1 MVPKGVFRKRK
12 GEALLTYLTICL
24 QDYYESSPTQG
35 AKPDL
40 FENFH
45 STQHTTQ
52 PDKSIFEQYEDS
64 FYKPSS
70 PKYPETQPSNYR
82 PNPNDRLD
90 TVNKQNSKYSTAN
103 YYYPKK
109 ETQNGNIYANVIP
122 QTDIN
127 KDKPPVYQ
135 TSRPAV
141 DTGYNPSQTG
151 YGSNKSGTGYR
162 PNPPETGYG
171 SDGTDYGPVLPE
183 TGYGLNMPQTSYG
196 YTPQTQENKYQY
208 NQPQSEINTYGYN
221 KNPPKPDYGY
231 NQSPT
236 NYETPYKEPVDTTKR
251 PPTPGYNGPVPSYLP
266 SPNLASPPAQLPPP
280 EFDFQKPDS
289 GGFTKD
295 HFTTGKDKI
304 MNIGK
309 IITSW

>member
-1 MVPKGVFRKRK
+1 M
-12 GEALLTYLTICL
+12 

-45 STQHTTQ
+45 ATQHTTQ

-70 PKYPETQPSNYR
+70 PKYPENQLSNYK

-90 TVNKQNSKYSTAN
+90 TIKKQNSKYSTAN

-109 ETQNGNIYANVIP
+109 ETSNGNVYANVIP
-122 QTDIN
+122 QNDVN

-141 DTGYNPSQTG
+141 GDTGYNPTQTG
-151 YGSNKSGTGYR
+151 YGYQN
-162 PNPPETGYG
+162 PPPETGYG

-183 TGYGLNMPQTSYG
+183 TGYGSNPPQTSYG
-196 YTPQTQENKYQY
+196 SQTPGTGYRPQTQENSYQY
-208 NQPQSEINTYGYN
+208 KRPQPENSYESNPSYN
-221 KNPPKPDYGY
+221 SNPPKPVYG
-231 NQSPT
+231 T
-236 NYETPYKEPVDTTKR
+236 NYPPNSYESPYKDPEPIKR
-251 PPTPGYNGPVPSYLP
+251 PPTPGYNGPVPSYVP
-266 SPNLASPPAQLPPP
+266 SPNLASPPAGLPPP
-280 EFDFQKPDS
+280 KFDFDKPDD

-295 HFTTGKDKI
+295 HFTTGRE
-304 MNIGK
+304 
-309 IITSW
+309 